1 MAKNMFGS
9 KKNDKMAMFAVMIL
23 IAVYIVYYVMEHTT
37 MFQFN
42 VLEGNCQDDPDKP
55 ECSN

>member
-1 MAKNMFGS
+1 MFGS

-37 MFQFN
+37 MFQFD
-42 VLEGNCQDDPDKP
+42 VLEGNCQEDPNNP
-55 ECSN
+55 NC

>member
-1 MAKNMFGS
+1 MFGN

-37 MFQFN
+37 MFQFDVIEGSCSADN
-42 VLEGNCQDDPDKP
+42 QRAGNC
-55 ECSN
+55 S